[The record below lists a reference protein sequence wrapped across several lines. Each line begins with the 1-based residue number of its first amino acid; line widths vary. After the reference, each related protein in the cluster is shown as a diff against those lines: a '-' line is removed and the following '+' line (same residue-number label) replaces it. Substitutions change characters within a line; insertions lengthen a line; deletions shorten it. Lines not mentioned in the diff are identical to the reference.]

1 MLDKDKMIHQT
12 KFWIN
17 ASESDFK
24 CAARPNIFVRP
35 VWVEDLLC
43 AVYAAGKASV
53 YESILRNE
61 FGEKDAD
68 KIDVLKVVD
77 KALEIVE
84 GHKKEV
90 IQ

>member
-1 MLDKDKMIHQT
+1 MLDKEKLIHQAD
-12 KFWIN
+12 FWIN

-24 CAARPNIFVRP
+24 CAARPNIFVHP
-35 VWVEDLLC
+35 VWIEDLLC

-53 YESILRNE
+53 YETILHNE

-68 KIDVLKVVD
+68 EIDVLKVVD

-90 IQ
+90 

>member
-1 MLDKDKMIHQT
+1 MLGKEKLIHQAD
-12 KFWIN
+12 FWIN

-24 CAARPNIFVRP
+24 YAARPNIFVHP
-35 VWVEDLLC
+35 VWIEDLLC

-53 YESILRNE
+53 YETILRNE
-61 FGEKDAD
+61 FGEKDAE

-90 IQ
+90 